1 MEIYK
6 HLTAVEGLLEA
17 KLVRKRLDDWERSGG
32 EELDG
37 MVGLLLTSHDDITP
51 VQLPASKGTTP
62 SLLAARGRPQ
72 KVGRCKGSRSP
83 QWMSCA

>member
-17 KLVRKRLDDWERSGG
+17 KLVRKRLDDWGRSGG
-32 EELDG
+32 EGLDG
-37 MVGLLLTSHDDITP
+37 MVGLLLTSHDDITSL
-51 VQLPASKGTTP
+51 QLPASKGTTP

-72 KVGRCKGSRSP
+72 KVGGCKGSRSP
-83 QWMSCA
+83 